1 MYKKI
6 KGPPLDKDF
15 ARLMNFL
22 SSNESSEDD
31 IFLANLW
38 LEKFNL
44 YRDTNPPRDDTN
56 KRISKPLKRFVP
68 TEDVASPPAIVK
80 STRAPALKA
89 TIPKVVDLTTTGGPT
104 TSSSGNVVTKDKPP
118 LIAPAINE
126 KVLANWKSR
135 FEILLKQAY
144 AVEEGDQN
152 THREAETSKKPKK
165 G

>member
-56 KRISKPLKRFVP
+56 KRVSKPLNRFAP
-68 TEDVASPPAIVK
+68 TEDVSSPPAIVK

-89 TIPKVVDLTTTGGPT
+89 TIPKVVDLTTTGGTT
-104 TSSSGNVVTKDKPP
+104 TSSSVNVVANKPA

-126 KVLANWKSR
+126 KVIANWKSR

-152 THREAETSKKPKK
+152 R
-165 G
+165 